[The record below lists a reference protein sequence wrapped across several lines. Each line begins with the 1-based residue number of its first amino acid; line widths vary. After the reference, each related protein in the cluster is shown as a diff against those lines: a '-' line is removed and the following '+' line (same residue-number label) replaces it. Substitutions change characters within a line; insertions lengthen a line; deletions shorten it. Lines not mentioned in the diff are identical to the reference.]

1 MIAEK
6 FVEAQIFLPFPE
18 FLPELDKQIHNIS
31 KLIGQLRMNRN
42 VGCTFGKT
50 NATDLNGIAESW
62 LLKHVI
68 AEYDHAR
75 ADLTE
80 IRLEMHDLMREPRG
94 TNPTRTK
101 RVVTLLAA
109 GATAALFGLGIGI
122 GTRLNCG
129 LKGIFGSCPDM
140 TKENKVNI
148 KKSISHINK
157 LQDSVMEIQQNTSNK
172 MFLVA
177 SHLSQITKSQQQ
189 FENTQ
194 AQNWRTIQEH
204 LDIIHQNTVEWG
216 DCQQSLFMRTK
227 ILHQALGLSNILG
240 SMLTT
245 IKTYRTALYAYRLNT
260 LAAFAVAVDHFIP
273 LSLVPKKHLVAVL
286 TSVAQEQE
294 HRGSRMQLAI
304 PISEILGYYE
314 TKILTAVRTNE
325 LGLLLVIAVPMTR
338 QPVAMIVYR
347 GHHIPMPL
355 NDSDT
360 ALKWNLETEYIAV
373 TDTNN
378 EMALMTHHQ
387 LKRCIGSQSLALCYE
402 VMPTITTRHTCIA
415 TLFFAPQTAALR
427 ACTTETISL
436 PMHEQASHLGGGKWL
451 LLSRR
456 PNFTLKE
463 YSMNETVPR
472 ALRTFEGC
480 KSCTITVACHTY
492 IEGPNIRLRPDFATC
507 TEAPTNGSYHELT
520 SALNHIFAMLPGIEQ
535 LPQFAEISMAQ
546 TTLLRRV
553 QAKLIHLPMNE
564 TPSTS
569 DLEAIAAPLVHSM
582 THLHPIH
589 EHNKFYNAPWFNVL
603 IFSVIILAI
612 LILVYCHVI
621 HPKVCRTCAAR
632 QQILRPPTVRFA
644 PQNDVQVFSSYDS
657 EPMLPTDVQSAC
669 DMPLPKRPTVLPK
682 SDIDIIVENNIF
694 HPDLEK
700 RLAETTPAVRAIIT
714 EYRERLINDD
724 PQPYD
729 TIAQLER
736 INHLNEGFPNNMH
749 DDSPIYNRGKDTEAP
764 SNEYE
769 AMHHASA
776 ATRLKKPAP
785 FYHVPCYNCNQLP
798 GKSTNGPQPM
808 IPPKETPATAY
819 VNSDPS
825 EAPHS
830 FSLTRVDSL
839 DSMED
844 WNAPDYG
851 MPPDTSNKIISSVL
865 QSNDNEEPRI
875 NTSTDEPPEVNR
887 HPTTSH
893 DPQSDTYTI
902 EQEPDTSL
910 SASYDIPP
918 DTLKLDTL
926 SHSALIDQPST
937 VTRLRDTA
945 RALSGEYTPL
955 HRCPIQRYVR
965 LARAFHRDT
974 GQTPHQYNSI
984 LGNSPKITTEETLHG
999 PDVIRGSLLTT
1010 NLHCQFTQLLTAYQT
1025 CTNSYPYFID
1035 FPMAY
1040 GELNEPPQTPPIDDP
1055 ENSAA
1060 FRGDTASIGLQ
1071 KDKDGSWGPIK
1082 QYLPALNVNNSR
1094 LAARYMRLA
1103 HALQNETGRTLMYH
1117 SPGLLNLPNIV
1128 PPANAFNRFDFDQ
1141 DELGHQMHLQ
1151 YDKLRMVYMKATG
1164 NDTTFLNSYPPGM
1177 NANNYLAEEL
1187 LDPTGVMRPLTQEQ
1201 RLEHALLLRPEF
1213 INGVDLSG
1221 RPKEYDMPQETFDG
1235 AATTPTT
1242 RKTMPSP
1249 KTQRRWP
1256 APPSREQ
1263 QRSNFRFLPETW
1275 EAPQGKKPAQKPYG
1289 PGVSQFLER
1298 MRIRQAKLQKTY
1310 DTSLQTQHRRLNP
1323 SPTCPR
1329 DRDLDALRQRRLA
1342 KSALQGAS
1350 ESVPDFLERMRLK
1363 DAQLYRQKHGIPDL
1377 PVSIHGRDEL
1387 WCMQKRNGQYLQ
1399 YYGSVPPTRHVTPSG
1414 AKWIGGVPH
1423 TYPRYRRSSI
1433 NTNNRHSWTRNANPS
1448 TMDTFPTRRN
1458 SYPPP
1463 TPRRY
1468 IPRARRTLHQP
1479 R

>member
-1 MIAEK
+1 MLFQPVQQIMIAEK

-18 FLPELDKQIHNIS
+18 FLPEFDKQIHNVS

-68 AEYDHAR
+68 AEYGHAR

-80 IRLEMHDLMREPRG
+80 IRLEMKDLMREPKG

-101 RVVTLLAA
+101 RIVPLLAA
-109 GATAALFGLGIGI
+109 GATAAIFGLGIGI

-140 TKENKVNI
+140 TKQYKANL
-148 KKSISHINK
+148 KKSISHINT
-157 LQDSVMEIQQNTSNK
+157 LQDSVMELQKNTSTK

-177 SHLSQITKSQQQ
+177 SHLSQIQKSQSQ

-204 LDIIHQNTVEWG
+204 LDIIHRNTVEWG

-227 ILHQALGLSNILG
+227 ILHQALGISNVLG

-294 HRGSRMQLAI
+294 HRESRMQLAI

-325 LGLLLVIAVPMTR
+325 LGLLLVIAVPMAR
-338 QPVAMIVYR
+338 HPVAMIVYR

-355 NDSDT
+355 NNSNN

-373 TDTNN
+373 TDTND
-378 EMALMTHHQ
+378 EIALMTHHQ

-415 TLFFAPQTAALR
+415 TLYFAPQTAALR
-427 ACTTETISL
+427 ACTMETVPL
-436 PMHEQASHLGGGKWL
+436 PMHEQASHLGGGQWL
-451 LLSRR
+451 LLARH

-463 YSMNETVPR
+463 YSMNDTVPR

-480 KSCTITVACHTY
+480 RSCTITVACNTY

-507 TEAPTNGSYHELT
+507 TEAPTNGSYHALT
-520 SALNHIFAMLPGIEQ
+520 SALNQIFAMLPGIEQ

-546 TTLLRRV
+546 ITLLRRV

-589 EHNKFYNAPWFNVL
+589 EHNKFYNTPWFNVL
-603 IFSVIILAI
+603 IFSAIILII
-612 LILVYCHVI
+612 LIIVYCHVL
-621 HPKVCRTCAAR
+621 HPKICRKCAAQ
-632 QQILRPPTVRFA
+632 QQILRQPNVRFA
-644 PQNDVQVFSSYDS
+644 PQNDVQTFSCYDS

-669 DMPLPKRPTVLPK
+669 NMPLPQRPNVPPQL
-682 SDIDIIVENNIF
+682 DLEMNVENNNF
-694 HPDLEK
+694 QPDIEK
-700 RLAETTPAVRAIIT
+700 RLAKTSPAVRAIMN
-714 EYRERLINDD
+714 EYRARLRSDD

-729 TIAQLER
+729 TLELLAQLER
-736 INHLNEGFPNNMH
+736 INHLKVGFPNNTH
-749 DDSPIYNRGKDTEAP
+749 DDSPLYNQGNDTEAP
-764 SNEYE
+764 PADYE
-769 AMHHASA
+769 EMHHEPA
-776 ATRLKKPAP
+776 ATRLKKPAS

-798 GKSTNGPQPM
+798 EGGQNTNGPQPTM
-808 IPPKETPATAY
+808 PPKNTQATAS
-819 VNSDPS
+819 VHSDPR

-830 FSLTRVDSL
+830 FPPTRADSL

-851 MPPDTSNKIISSVL
+851 MPPNVANKIISSVF
-865 QSNDNEEPRI
+865 QSDH
-875 NTSTDEPPEVNR
+875 DEVPPNALAEDPPEISGYSASNN
-887 HPTTSH
+887 P
-893 DPQSDTYTI
+893 PSDTYPT

-926 SHSALIDQPST
+926 SHSAFFDQPST

-945 RALSGEYTPL
+945 RELSNEFTPL

-999 PDVIRGSLLTT
+999 PDVLRGSLLTT

-1055 ENSAA
+1055 TNSDA
-1060 FRGDTASIGLQ
+1060 FRGDAASIGLQ

-1082 QYLPALNVNNSR
+1082 QYLPALNANNSR

-1151 YDKLRMVYMKATG
+1151 YHKLRGVYMKATG
-1164 NDTTFLNSYPPGM
+1164 HDTTFLDSYPPGM
-1177 NANNYLAEEL
+1177 DESTYLADEL
-1187 LDPTGVMRPLTQEQ
+1187 IDPTGVMRLPTQAQ
-1201 RLEHALLLRPEF
+1201 QLERALLMRPGF
-1213 INGVDLSG
+1213 IHGVDLSG
-1221 RPKEYDMPQETFDG
+1221 RPKEYDTPQQKFADVG
-1235 AATTPTT
+1235 ASPTT

-1249 KTQRRWP
+1249 KTQRKWP

-1263 QRSNFRFLPETW
+1263 QRLNFRFMPDKW
-1275 EAPQGKKPAQKPYG
+1275 EAPKGKKPAQRPYG
-1289 PGVSQFLER
+1289 AGVSQFLE
-1298 MRIRQAKLQKTY
+1298 Q
-1310 DTSLQTQHRRLNP
+1310 
-1323 SPTCPR
+1323 
-1329 DRDLDALRQRRLA
+1329 
-1342 KSALQGAS
+1342 
-1350 ESVPDFLERMRLK
+1350 MRLK
-1363 DAQLYRQKHGIPDL
+1363 QAQLFREEYNIPTL
-1377 PVSIHGRDEL
+1377 PTSNPIAKNEL
-1387 WCMQKRNGQYLQ
+1387 WCMQKRNGQHLR
-1399 YYGSVPPTRHVTPSG
+1399 YYGSVPPTRQVTPSG
-1414 AKWIGGVPH
+1414 AKWVGGVHH
-1423 TYPRYRRSSI
+1423 TYPRYNRWGSNTATNTRYSWMRS
-1433 NTNNRHSWTRNANPS
+1433 NNPYTPDA
-1448 TMDTFPTRRN
+1448 FPNRRN

-1468 IPRARRTLHQP
+1468 VPRARRTLHQP